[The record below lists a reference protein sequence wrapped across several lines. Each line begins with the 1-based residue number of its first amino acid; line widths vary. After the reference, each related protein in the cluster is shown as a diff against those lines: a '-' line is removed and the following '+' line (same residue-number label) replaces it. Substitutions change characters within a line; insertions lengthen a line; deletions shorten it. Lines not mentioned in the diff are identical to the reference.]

1 MVVIIHSQSHCKTS
15 SIFGFSMLVALLVVL
30 LPCCQSA
37 VRWSMVE
44 EGALSP
50 QSSLTGIPLI
60 PVQPEAAYSVASTVT
75 TLSSCVLTA
84 SSDDRVEAA
93 QEEGA
98 WYADTSQERLPVKSG
113 STQKSKCWGRLSA
126 EIEVCKEKA
135 HPQVSIPAAA
145 FGAAAWKKYFRVDVG
160 QEPPLPK
167 NIEDILNKQ
176 APFLLENEESPQRV
190 RDNHL
195 LTLLPAEVNGEAF
208 TLDKLGELI
217 LPYFPNNNKQEVG
230 NNSHGYG
237 FYSGYLTSENRTKP
251 LYSSSHWLLLP
262 KTILEG
268 SRSKSFS
275 EQKNMLSAYCS
286 SGYRLPR
293 ALEVATSLLSHY
305 VRSGEYLYTHANSQ
319 GRWTY
324 TRCSDL
330 DQDGDFLVVG
340 GFELSGLHVD
350 SNFGDHRS
358 PGGVSCCREF

>member
-1 MVVIIHSQSHCKTS
+1 MIIHSQSHYKTS
-15 SIFGFSMLVALLVVL
+15 DIFGFSMLVVL
-30 LPCCQSA
+30 LIVSLSGCQSA

-50 QSSLTGIPLI
+50 QSSLTGIPSI
-60 PVQPEAAYSVASTVT
+60 PVQPGAAHSFAATVI
-75 TLSSCVLTA
+75 TLSPCVLTA
-84 SSDDRVEAA
+84 SSGDRVESP
-93 QEEGA
+93 QEDGA
-98 WYADTSQERLPVKSG
+98 GYVGTSQEKFPVKSG
-113 STQKSKCWGRLSA
+113 STKKSKFLRRSRLSV
-126 EIEVCKEKA
+126 EIEVGKEEV
-135 HPQVSIPAAA
+135 HRQVGIPTEA
-145 FGAAAWKKYFRVDVG
+145 FDAAAWKKYFRVDVG

-167 NIEDILNKQ
+167 NIEDILDKK
-176 APFLLENEESPQRV
+176 APFLLEDEKSPQRV
-190 RDNHL
+190 CDNHL

-217 LPYFPNNNKQEVG
+217 LPYFPDNNKQELG

-237 FYSGYLTSENRTKP
+237 FYSGYLTSENRTNP
-251 LYSSSHWLLLP
+251 PSPSSYWLLLP

-275 EQKNMLSAYCS
+275 EQKNMVSEYCS

-305 VRSGEYLYTHANSQ
+305 MRSGKCLYAHANSQ

-324 TRCSDL
+324 ARCSDL
-330 DQDGDFLVVG
+330 DKDGDSLVVG
-340 GFELSGLHVD
+340 GFEPSGLHID